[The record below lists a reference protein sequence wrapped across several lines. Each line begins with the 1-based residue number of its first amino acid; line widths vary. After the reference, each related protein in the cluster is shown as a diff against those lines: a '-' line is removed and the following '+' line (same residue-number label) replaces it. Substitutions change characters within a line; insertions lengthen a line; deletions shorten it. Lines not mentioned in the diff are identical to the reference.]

1 MRKIFYEIIG
11 FFIPI
16 IILFIIFYL
25 TLKQPWYLIL
35 GSLVI
40 GVVSG
45 FLLSKWFEL
54 ILKKKYEAETKEKE

>member
-1 MRKIFYEIIG
+1 MKKIFYEIIG
-11 FFIPI
+11 FSIPI

-40 GVVSG
+40 GVIAG
-45 FLLSKWFEL
+45 YLLSKWFEF
-54 ILKKKYEAETKEKE
+54 ILKKKYETKE